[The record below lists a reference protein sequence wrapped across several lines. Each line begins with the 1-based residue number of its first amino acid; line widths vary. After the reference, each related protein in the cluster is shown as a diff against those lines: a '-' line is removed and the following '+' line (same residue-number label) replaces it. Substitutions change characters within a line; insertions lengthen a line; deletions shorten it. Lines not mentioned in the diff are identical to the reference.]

1 MGGSTFDAS
10 PVSYRDGIYEV
21 KDAGDTHL
29 GGRDFENRIADVSSQ
44 DFKRS
49 TIAKNTEAVV
59 SERTGASG
67 LSPTIAKAIQYAR
80 TDANGPNAEMHR

>member
-1 MGGSTFDAS
+1 MAFAYGPDTKGAGERHILIYGLGGSTFDAS

-29 GGRDFENRIADVSSQ
+29 GGKDFENRIADVSSQ

-49 TIAKNTEAVV
+49 TIAKECGG
-59 SERTGASG
+59 SR
-67 LSPTIAKAIQYAR
+67 I
-80 TDANGPNAEMHR
+80 